1 MQLMETNQV
10 GKRESLADIIAVAES
25 DATPYTAMAHKRK
38 KPGAVTHDWQVKSY
52 AGGGHRGVQDGKDAS
67 EFQSNP
73 RERLHGVAQK
83 LWHNPAVSDFAEEST
98 VAGAPKGEMKEQVAD
113 ALIALARKIEKRLLS
128 NNDCTLEAAPSA
140 TNETRGIFSWLS
152 TGAQTLYPVPEAFR
166 PNANQVYSGTL
177 AAFKES
183 SLINL
188 AKAAYKRRKG
198 KGNLKGIVGVDL
210 KTRIAE
216 FSKYSDDVASTT
228 AVRTF
233 NQAAGDK
240 AIINVIDRVTLD
252 TGTIDLMLSSFLRT
266 DADTGEDTDYTH
278 RSGVFIDPSMTALY
292 YTRLPRVK
300 PLEYKGGGH
309 KAICDTILMHGVDNP
324 IGMFKAEISADS

>member
-1 MQLMETNQV
+1 MQLTEANQV

-25 DATPYTAMAHKRK
+25 DSTPYIAMAHKRK
-38 KPGAVTHDWQVKSY
+38 KAGAVTHDWQVKSY
-52 AGGGHRGVQDGKDAS
+52 QGGGHTGVPDGKDAS
-67 EFQSNP
+67 EFTSNP

-83 LWHNPAVSDFAEEST
+83 LWHNPAVSDFAEESE

-113 ALIALARKIEKRLLS
+113 ALIALGRKIEKRCLS
-128 NNDCTLEAAPSA
+128 ANDCTLEAAPSA
-140 TNETRGIFSWLS
+140 VNETRGTFSWLS
-152 TGAQTLYPVPEAFR
+152 TSAQAQYPVPEAYR
-166 PNANQVYSGTL
+166 PNSAQIYSSTL
-177 AAFKES
+177 TLFKES

-198 KGNLKGIVGVDL
+198 KANLKGIVGVDL

-228 AVRTF
+228 AIRTF

-252 TGTIDLMLSSFLRT
+252 TGIIDLMLSSFLYT
-266 DADTGEDTDYTH
+266 TAADGEDSAYTH
-278 RSGVFIDPSMTALY
+278 MSGAFVDPSMTALY

-309 KAICDTILMHGVDNP
+309 KAICDAILIHGLDNP
-324 IGMFKAEISADS
+324 IGMFSVTINTA